1 MKFIGKTDI
10 NASLNDTFAV
20 FADFGFFESIASKSG
35 AKTVRTDELTAPGP
49 GMSWQT
55 EVDFRGKPRKLQVE
69 LVDYDPPHSLNFMAN
84 SDRYKIEINVALS
97 RSAAKWTDAS
107 LKLDVSAKS
116 ITGRITLQSAR
127 VKKKALQARFQSG
140 VDKLGLK
147 IMRRTKPV

>member
-1 MKFIGKTDI
+1 MKFMGKTDI

-20 FADFGFFESIASKSG
+20 FADFGFFETIASKSG

-69 LVDYDPPHSLNFMAN
+69 LIDYDPPHSLNFLAN
-84 SDRYKIEINVALS
+84 SDGYKVEINVALS
-97 RSAAKWTDAS
+97 RSSAKSTSAS

-116 ITGRITLQSAR
+116 MTGRITLQSAR
-127 VKKKALQARFQSG
+127 VKRKALQARFQSRI
-140 VDKLGLK
+140 DKLGLK
-147 IMRRTKPV
+147 IVSRANSV